1 MKRRVIITVLVV
13 NLLSFSSLFA
23 EESKKS
29 PYTNSDQ
36 TRDLLF
42 ESKKYSYLLN
52 FPDSYLGSIGVMAPK
67 SNTAFREKNRALRA
81 GERRVFFSLGR
92 RNPELF
98 SLKTPTESEL
108 NQENKKR
115 YFRAAI
121 EITALNL
128 TMWAFNRYVIT
139 ESWAYISWDSMRN
152 NLKSGFSWDKDT
164 FWTNQ
169 LGHPFHGAI
178 HYSIARA
185 NNLSYLESTLYSFL
199 ASYQWEVFLE
209 TRGDLD
215 NPPSK
220 NDLILNTLG
229 AMTAGEILFR
239 TSNLFIDESSVGME
253 RVFRELMAFVVNPGN
268 VFRIV
273 SGDAFKVGHAPE
285 KHDFS
290 LKLPFGAY
298 KTTEGDPTF
307 HIAMNLEY
315 QDCLNTERSS
325 IRPYEWFT
333 FKVKFGFQDYRALDK
348 EILTTGIIAG
358 KKIKNGLAGLFGVFD
373 YLDTQMT
380 KRMSAIGVGPG
391 LITASEFGSQCY
403 FNSSEILYLI
413 LGGSSPS
420 IDSSDAHFG
429 TKIDDPYYFGPGM
442 LGRVNFELGK
452 KRLGS
457 IDTGFSQY
465 WIHSI
470 YTNINEYLGIL
481 NLNINLDISK
491 KSRISIGYDY
501 YVKRASLQDERFKS
515 AKPIV
520 RALYTFKF

>member
-1 MKRRVIITVLVV
+1 MKRRTIITVLIV

-29 PYTNSDQ
+29 PYTDSYQ

-42 ESKKYSYLLN
+42 ASKKYPYLLN
-52 FPDSYLGSIGVMAPK
+52 FPYSYLGSNEVMAPK
-67 SNTAFREKNRALRA
+67 GDAAFSTKYLPQRT
-81 GERRVFFSLGR
+81 GERRVSFSLGR
-92 RNPELF
+92 RDPESF
-98 SLKTPTESEL
+98 SLTTPTESEL

-121 EITALNL
+121 EITAFNL
-128 TMWAFNRYVIT
+128 TIWAFNRYVIK
-139 ESWAYISWDSMRN
+139 ESWAYISWDSICE
-152 NLKSGFSWDKDT
+152 NLKAGFSWDKDT

-169 LGHPFHGAI
+169 LGHPLHGAL

-215 NPPSK
+215 NPPSR

-229 AMTAGEILFR
+229 GMTVGEVLFR
-239 TSNLFIDESSVGME
+239 TSNLFIDESSVGLE
-253 RVFRELMAFVVNPGN
+253 RVFREFMAFVVNPGN
-268 VFRIV
+268 VFRIF
-273 SGDAFKVGHAPE
+273 SGDAFKVGRAPE
-285 KHDFS
+285 KHTFRLD
-290 LKLPFGAY
+290 LPFGAY

-315 QDCLNTERSS
+315 QDYLNTERSS

-380 KRMSAIGVGPG
+380 RRMSAIGVGPG
-391 LITASEFGSQCY
+391 LITASEFGSRCY

-413 LGGSSPS
+413 LGSSSPS
-420 IDSSDAHFG
+420 IDSPDAHFG
-429 TKIDDPYYFGPGM
+429 TKIDDPYYFGPGI

-452 KRLGS
+452 KGLGS

-465 WIHSI
+465 WVHSI

-491 KSRISIGYDY
+491 KSRISVGYDY
-501 YVKRASLQDERFKS
+501 YLKRASLQDERFKS
-515 AKPIV
+515 AKPII
-520 RALYTFKF
+520 RALYTLKF